1 MKKTYFLNVFCDIH
15 DLSLFIS
22 VRAFLPSLSVLKTSQ
37 ERQEIIRIES
47 IMSEINVVSMLLVN

>member
-1 MKKTYFLNVFCDIH
+1 MKNPYFLNVFCDVH

-22 VRAFLPSLSVLKTSQ
+22 VMAFLPSLSVLKTSQ

>member
-15 DLSLFIS
+15 DLSLFVS

-37 ERQEIIRIES
+37 EIQKIIRMES
-47 IMSEINVVSMLLVN
+47 VMSEIKVVSMLLVN